1 MRAQELMNQFIDHG
15 DDMGAAIARSLAVAS
30 VVEGELLNSTRTMQD
45 ELLARLVWQIKENLR
60 IMDDMVQQLYDQG
73 KAEG

>member
-1 MRAQELMNQFIDHG
+1 
-15 DDMGAAIARSLAVAS
+15 MGAAIARSLAVAS